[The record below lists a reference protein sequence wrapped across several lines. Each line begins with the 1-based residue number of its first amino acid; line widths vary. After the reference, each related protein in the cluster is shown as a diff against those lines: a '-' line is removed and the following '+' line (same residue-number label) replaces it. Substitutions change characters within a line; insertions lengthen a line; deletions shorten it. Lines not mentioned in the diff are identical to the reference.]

1 MDVKLLPVTQLKP
14 RLLKAVSQAQ
24 KLGQEFVITK
34 NGKPAAVLLGFDE
47 WENWRETIEILADSQ
62 AMRRIR
68 KNLSYFRRRGKGKS
82 VDEVFG

>member
-1 MDVKLLPVTQLKP
+1 MEVKLFPVTQLKP

-34 NGKPAAVLLGFDE
+34 NGKPAAVLLGFEE
-47 WENWRETIEILADSQ
+47 WESWKETVEILADPK

-68 KNLSYFRRRGKGKS
+68 KGLAYFKRGGKGRTI
-82 VDEVFG
+82 DEVFG